1 MSDKREILDFE
12 LENVA
17 GGKIT
22 YTWNGTEGSIGINGN
37 NNFALQD
44 KEAFGQYYTEHKDTM
59 PEVDILRNLYAQG
72 IITKP

>member
-12 LENVA
+12 LENVT

-37 NNFALQD
+37 NNFVLVNKD
-44 KEAFGQYYTEHKDTM
+44 AFGEYYSKYKDTL
-59 PEVDILRNLYAQG
+59 PEVQILRNLYAQG
-72 IITKP
+72 IIRKP